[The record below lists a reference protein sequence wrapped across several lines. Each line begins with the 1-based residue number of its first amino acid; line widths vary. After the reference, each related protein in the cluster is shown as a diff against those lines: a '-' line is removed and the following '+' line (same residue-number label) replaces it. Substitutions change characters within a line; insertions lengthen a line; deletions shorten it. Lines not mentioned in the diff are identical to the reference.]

1 MVSLKIKNI
10 TQMKT
15 LILLL
20 ALLITS
26 FASAQKYFTK
36 TGTTAFKASVEAF
49 EPIEAVNESTTAILN
64 TQTGA
69 IATLLFVKAFH
80 FEIALMEEHF
90 NENYMDSDKFPKAT
104 FKGQLDGFSMDLLSN
119 ADKEFT
125 LKGILTIR
133 GKTKAI
139 ETVAKIKNG
148 DGNITL
154 VSSFS
159 VSPHDFDIAIPN
171 IVRTKIAKDITIK
184 LCYELVQKN

>member
-1 MVSLKIKNI
+1 MKASL
-10 TQMKT
+10 
-15 LILLL
+15 LLL